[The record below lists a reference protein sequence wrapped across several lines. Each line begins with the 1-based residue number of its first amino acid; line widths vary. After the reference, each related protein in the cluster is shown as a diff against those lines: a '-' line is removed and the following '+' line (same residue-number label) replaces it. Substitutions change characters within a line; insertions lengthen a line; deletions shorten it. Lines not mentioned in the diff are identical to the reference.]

1 MASPRQ
7 RKTTTIGVKAPF
19 PDFIEPALASSV
31 PRVPSGD
38 RWIHEIKFDGYRVQ
52 VHLANEAVTIYTRR
66 GHDWTKRFK
75 KAAEDAW
82 HIKAGSAII
91 DGEIVVPAAD
101 GTTDFSVLQNEL
113 KGTSDKIVLVV
124 FDLVYLNGR
133 DLRRLPLVQRK
144 AELKKIIAGTDV
156 QFSESFEM
164 DGRQM
169 YAHACKVGLEG
180 VVSKVRDSVYSSGRN
195 NNWTKTT
202 CAQRET
208 LTIAGFALD
217 EGKWD
222 GVYLGRRKGDDL
234 IYAGKVDHGFDKTSA
249 AELRKR
255 LEPLRR
261 KTQPYA
267 KRIAH
272 KGIWVEPK
280 LLAEIEYRAKSAE
293 GKVRHP
299 FFKGLREDL

>member
-1 MASPRQ
+1 LATS
-7 RKTTTIGVKAPF
+7 
-19 PDFIEPALASSV
+19 IEKVPA
-31 PRVPSGD
+31 GE

-52 VHLANEAVTIYTRR
+52 VHLANEAVKIFTRR
-66 GHDWTKRFK
+66 GNDRTKRFK
-75 KAAEDAW
+75 KVAHDAW
-82 HIKAGSAII
+82 RIKAASAVV

-113 KGTSDKIVLVV
+113 KGSSETIVLVA
-124 FDLVYLNGR
+124 FDLLYLNGQDIR
-133 DLRRLPLVQRK
+133 KEPLVRRK
-144 AELKKIIAGTDV
+144 TELKKIIAGTDI
-156 QFSESFEM
+156 QFSESFKIEGREM
-164 DGRQM
+164 F
-169 YAHACKVGLEG
+169 AHACKLGLEG
-180 VVSKVRDSVYSSGRN
+180 VVSKVRDSAYTSGRG
-195 NNWTKTT
+195 NNWVKKT

-222 GVYLGRRKGDDL
+222 GIYVGRRKGDEL

-249 AELRKR
+249 ADLQRR
-255 LEPLRR
+255 LKPLIR

-272 KGIWVEPK
+272 KGVWVEPK

-299 FFKGLREDL
+299 FFKGLRDDL